1 MQPEKITSTRYSKEK
16 IMEIRNKVVL
26 ITGASS
32 GMGKETAKLLAR
44 QGYIVYAASRRF
56 EMMAELAELGITT
69 VRMDVTNEQSLKN
82 GMDLI
87 IEREG
92 TIDILINS
100 AGYGLLGPVEE
111 VTNEDARYQME
122 VNVFGLNRLT
132 QLVLPL
138 MRKQQAG
145 RIINITSTS
154 GKFSAPLAGW
164 YSASKYAV
172 EALSD
177 SLRMEVKAFG
187 IDVIIIE
194 PGGVKSEWGEI
205 ARKGLHLIHEKSPYS
220 SMAKKIIDFSAK
232 AEPKNAEPA
241 VIAELILKAITA
253 KHPKTRYHG
262 GHMAGVILFL
272 RKVLSDS
279 QFDKLMLSQMK

>member
-1 MQPEKITSTRYSKEK
+1 MK
-16 IMEIRNKVVL
+16 IRNKVVL

-32 GMGKETAKLLAR
+32 GMGKETAKLLGR
-44 QGYIVYAASRRF
+44 QGYIVYAASRRI
-56 EMMAELAELGITT
+56 EMMAELAKSGVTT
-69 VRMDVTNEQSLKN
+69 LRMDVTDEQSLKY
-82 GMDLI
+82 GVDLI

-92 TIDILINS
+92 RIDILINS

-111 VTNEDARYQME
+111 VTTEDARYQME

-132 QLVLPL
+132 QLVLPF
-138 MRKQQAG
+138 MRKQQEG
-145 RIINITSTS
+145 KIINITSTS

-205 ARKGLHLIHEKSPYS
+205 ARKGLHLIREKSPYS
-220 SMAKKIIDFSAK
+220 SMAQKIIDFSAK